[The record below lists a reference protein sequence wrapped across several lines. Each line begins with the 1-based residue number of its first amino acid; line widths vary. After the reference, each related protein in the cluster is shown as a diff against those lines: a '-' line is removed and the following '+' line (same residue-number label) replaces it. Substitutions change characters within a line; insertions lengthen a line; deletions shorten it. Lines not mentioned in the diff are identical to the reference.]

1 MAKTT
6 IEEQLVKYLEDA
18 HALEQHV
25 LKALDSM
32 IATTDAPE
40 LLNPLQEHRRQT
52 ETHLS
57 RLEERLAAHG
67 AAPSKVKDA
76 GMIFA
81 SLGLGLVHQARADD
95 AGKHARDGY
104 VAEHLEIASYEMLQ
118 RVAAR
123 AGDEETAD
131 AARRNLADEEAM
143 ARTIAGSWDLAVDLS
158 LQQEGVI
165 GAPPPE
171 PPRRM
176 SEDARTE

>member
-6 IEEQLVKYLEDA
+6 IEEQLVKYLEDT

-32 IATTDAPE
+32 ISTTDAPE
-40 LLNPLQEHRRQT
+40 LLGPLQEHRQQT
-52 ETHLS
+52 EAHLQ
-57 RLEERLAAHG
+57 RLEQRLQAHG
-67 AAPSKVKDA
+67 AKPTPVKEA

-81 SLGLGLVHQARADD
+81 ALGLGLVHQVRDD
-95 AGKHARDGY
+95 DSGKHARDGY
-104 VAEHLEIASYEMLQ
+104 VAEHLEIAAYEMLQ

-123 AGDEETAD
+123 AGDTETAD
-131 AARRNLADEEAM
+131 VARRNLADEEAM
-143 ARTIAGSWDLAVDLS
+143 AKTIAGSWDLAVDLS
-158 LQQEGVI
+158 LKQEGVV

-176 SEDARTE
+176 SEDARTS